1 MHAFDYQRPAT
12 LKDATAF
19 LKKNENARILGG
31 GQSLIPTLKMRLA
44 QSAALVDVN
53 ALAELREV
61 KLEAAVLT
69 VGAGLRH
76 SEVAAH
82 KDVLLGLPALAR
94 VAAGIGDRQVRNMG
108 TLGGSLANNDPAAD
122 YPAAVLGLGATIHT
136 NRRSIVADKFFSGL
150 YETALKPGE
159 IITAVAFPLPKRAA
173 YVKFKNPASRFAL
186 VGVFVSEGAGH
197 VRVAV
202 TGAGSAG
209 VFRVKDMEKKL
220 GEKFAPEAIAK
231 PKVTADKLNGDLHAT
246 AEYRSHLIT
255 VMAQRAVA
263 AALSGKYI

>member
-12 LKDATAF
+12 LKDAATF

-44 QSAALVDVN
+44 QTPALVDIN
-53 ALAELREV
+53 TIAELRDV

-76 SEVAAH
+76 SEVATH
-82 KDVLLGLPALAR
+82 KDVLIGIPALAR
-94 VAAGIGDRQVRNMG
+94 VAEGIGDRQVRNMG

-136 NRRSIVADKFFSGL
+136 NRRAIAADKFFVGL

-159 IITAVAFPLPKRAA
+159 IITSVEFPLPKRAA

-202 TGAGSAG
+202 TGAANG

-220 GEKFAPEAIAK
+220 GDKFAPESIAK
-231 PKVTADKLNGDLHAT
+231 SKVPMDKLNSDLHAS
-246 AEYRSHLIT
+246 AEYRTHLIT
-255 VMAQRAVA
+255 VMAKRAVA
-263 AALSGKYI
+263 AAISGK

>member
-1 MHAFDYQRPAT
+1 MHTFDYHRPAT
-12 LKDATAF
+12 LKEAAAL
-19 LKKNENARILGG
+19 LKKNEAARILGG

-44 QSAALVDVN
+44 QTPALVDVN
-53 ALAELREV
+53 ALPELRAI
-61 KLEAAVLT
+61 KLEGAALT

-76 SEVAAH
+76 SEVAAA
-82 KDVLLGLPALAR
+82 KDVLISIPSLAR

-136 NRRSIVADKFFSGL
+136 NKRSITADRFFTGL
-150 YETALKPGE
+150 FETALKPGE
-159 IITAVAFPLPKRAA
+159 IIVSVEFPLPKRAA
-173 YVKFKNPASRFAL
+173 YVKFKQPASRFAL
-186 VGVFVSEGAGH
+186 VGVFVAEGGGH

-202 TGAGSAG
+202 TGAGNSG

-220 GEKFAPEAIAK
+220 GEKFTPEAIAK
-231 PKVTADKLNGDLHAT
+231 SKVSPDKLNSDLHAS

-255 VMAQRAVA
+255 VMTQRAVA
-263 AALSGKYI
+263 AAVAGK

>member
-1 MHAFDYQRPAT
+1 MHTFDYHRPAT
-12 LKDATAF
+12 LKDAATL
-19 LKKNENARILGG
+19 LKKNVNARILGG

-44 QSAALVDVN
+44 QTPALVDIN
-53 ALAELREV
+53 AIEELRSIR
-61 KLEAAVLT
+61 LLGAMLT

-76 SEVAAH
+76 SEVATS
-82 KDVLLGLPALAR
+82 KDVLMSVPSLAR

-136 NRRSIVADKFFSGL
+136 NRRSIAADKFFTGL
-150 YETALKPGE
+150 FETALKAGE
-159 IITAVAFPLPKRAA
+159 IITSVEFPLPKRAA

-186 VGVFVSEGAGH
+186 VGVFVSEGGGH

-220 GEKFAPEAIAK
+220 TEKFAPEAIAK
-231 PKVTADKLNGDLHAT
+231 SKVAVDKLNGDIHAS

-263 AALSGKYI
+263 AALSEK